1 MVFNQ
6 GHESSGQ
13 LAVVSFFLSLS
24 KTMIV
29 QEERSV
35 SSGTMKVPSSTE
47 RNRWFRTSLSPSKMK
62 GTSISPQTCL
72 QVIWIRWGHHPGVLE
87 SKSSPS
93 PILHS
98 FLLRVF
104 CRAKKQRPRLCQW
117 YVQSRIVC
125 FFGSRISSF
134 PPGWYVPPDRLSS
147 KVSSTFFFSSI
158 RISPVTL
165 TILYTPDQRSVHA
178 ERVCMSAHETV

>member
-1 MVFNQ
+1 
-6 GHESSGQ
+6 
-13 LAVVSFFLSLS
+13 
-24 KTMIV
+24 MIV

-98 FLLRVF
+98 FGKQATANSTERKTAEPCGKNHRV
-104 CRAKKQRPRLCQW
+104 LCHGELMKPLNNI
-117 YVQSRIVC
+117 SRRRNLHPTSGLG
-125 FFGSRISSF
+125 GSS
-134 PPGWYVPPDRLSS
+134 RLSFLS
-147 KVSSTFFFSSI
+147 GIVFFCSLFLDVLSYYFDGCSSGTQDHI
-158 RISPVTL
+158 APAPVEL
-165 TILYTPDQRSVHA
+165 
-178 ERVCMSAHETV
+178 